1 MAGAH
6 GTGPARRASVAERR
20 ERRAAVED
28 PAVVLDAA
36 AAFLAVRPRS
46 IGETR
51 RRLEMLGYQ
60 SALIEDVIERL
71 TAYGYLDDAA
81 FGRAW
86 LESRDRA
93 RPRGSHALRSELLAK
108 GLERELVA
116 ILLVE
121 RDDGALAPDASETE
135 VPDGGPDLAAAR
147 RLLARR
153 QAALVR
159 EPDPRRR
166 RQRAY
171 ALLARS
177 GFDPDVI
184 REALATGLDPDTD
197 RDPDPEGGP

>member
-6 GTGPARRASVAERR
+6 RTGAARRASVAQRR

-60 SALIEDVIERL
+60 SALIEHVIDRL

-93 RPRGSHALRSELLAK
+93 RPRGAYALRRELLAK
-108 GLERELVA
+108 GLERDLVA
-116 ILLVE
+116 TLLAE
-121 RDDGALAPDASETE
+121 RDDGGLDADASETE
-135 VPDGGPDLAAAR
+135 VPAGGPDLAAAR
-147 RLLARR
+147 RLLTRR
-153 QAALVR
+153 HASLGR
-159 EPDPRRR
+159 ELDPRRR

-184 REALATGLDPDTD
+184 RQALASGLY
-197 RDPDPEGGP
+197 PDPEVGP

>member
-6 GTGPARRASVAERR
+6 STRAAHRTSLAERR

-51 RRLEMLGYQ
+51 RRLETLGYR
-60 SALIEDVIERL
+60 SELIEHVIDRL

-93 RPRGSHALRSELLAK
+93 RPRGSHVLRSELLAK
-108 GLERELVA
+108 GLERELVTT
-116 ILLVE
+116 LLAE
-121 RDDGALAPDASETE
+121 RDGAVADLDGSGDAPDISRT
-135 VPDGGPDLAAAR
+135 GPDLAAAE
-147 RLLARR
+147 RLVARR
-153 QAALVR
+153 
-159 EPDPRRR
+159 
-166 RQRAY
+166 
-171 ALLARS
+171 
-177 GFDPDVI
+177 
-184 REALATGLDPDTD
+184 
-197 RDPDPEGGP
+197 